1 MSQTTKYMELNS
13 NYRNRN
19 LFETPAEFEVGI
31 SQTGMKTNIGALDPI
46 TYSYPEIVFV
56 PNNFTSL
63 DLIVSGVPYTSPS
76 VIDNTSAGSIL
87 IVEPD
92 VDVPINVNG
101 YYKGAVIIIVA
112 DDGTTNNYT
121 VRRRVIDWTVLNSG
135 KYQVTLDSVIP
146 DNIFLGSSVDAFST
160 IKCVIRSPD
169 DITDITRPYLFI
181 PTGLDI
187 ENYYNKYVVW
197 NQTLN
202 VSIPILSYDKVTH
215 LALLGNIPLS
225 FALSDVLVIRKVSP
239 SEYGTLATTSPTV
252 SRAYDIVQQVSESL
266 VNSFLR
272 LYLTA
277 SPNPID
283 TGTGNVNPNANV
295 IRKIV
300 KVLDTNTVVLDEA
313 IPSLPATNWQYEIM
327 NFSIDNYSPF
337 IFTGSMSSQNQPVA
351 HEISLSSLVL
361 PNVYLKNG
369 GRIAYY
375 PYVYVEIEN
384 LSATTSSSKNIIY
397 SNNPYTHKAIFKV
410 PITDLNHPSISP
422 FVKLTGNGM
431 KQTMAFKQNDNMRVA
446 VRLPNGEIFKTIKN
460 DTSYGQEPNTFL
472 QTSFCFGIER
482 I

>member
-19 LFETPAEFEVGI
+19 LSEIPAEFEVGI
-31 SQTGMKTNIGALDPI
+31 SQTGMKTNTGALDPI
-46 TYSYPEIVFV
+46 TYAYPEIVFV
-56 PNNFTSL
+56 PNNFTQV
-63 DLIVSGVPYTSPS
+63 DLIVCVVT
-76 VIDNTSAGSIL
+76 VFVNNTSAGSVI
-87 IVEPD
+87 IVKKD
-92 VDVPINVNG
+92 STNIPINVNG
-101 YYKGAVIIIVA
+101 YYKGAVLSITGEGNT
-112 DDGTTNNYT
+112 DYT
-121 VRRRVIDWTVLNSG
+121 YRRRILDWTVLNSE
-135 KYQVTLDSVIP
+135 KYQVTIDGVIP
-146 DNIFLGSSVDAFST
+146 DNIFTGSSTDNIT
-160 IKCVIRSPD
+160 DIKCKILSPT
-169 DITDITRPYLFI
+169 DITDLTRPYIFI

-187 ENYYNKYVVW
+187 ENYYKKYVVW
-197 NQTLN
+197 NQTQS
-202 VSIPILSYDKVTH
+202 VSVPILSYDKVTH
-215 LALLGNIPLS
+215 LALLGDITGLS
-225 FALSDVLVIRKVSP
+225 FSGSDILVLRKVAP
-239 SEYGTLATTSPTV
+239 SEYGTLATSTSTTPK
-252 SRAYDIVQQVSESL
+252 SYNIQQQVSEGL

-272 LYLTA
+272 LYLSAT
-277 SPNPID
+277 PNPID
-283 TGTGNVNPNANV
+283 TATGNVNPDANV

-313 IPSLPATNWQYEIM
+313 IPSLPATGWKYEIM

-361 PNVYLKNG
+361 PNVYLENG

-397 SNNPYTHKAIFKV
+397 SNNPHTHKAIFKV

-446 VRLPNGEIFKTIKN
+446 VRLPNGEIFKSIKK
-460 DTSYGQEPNTFL
+460 DTSYGQEPDAFL